1 VKPTDQ
7 RDLVVNRKARHEYH
21 LEDHFEA
28 GVALLGSEVKSIRA
42 GRANLQQAYVRV
54 GDDGAW
60 LVDAHVSPYEQ
71 ANRNNHDP
79 LRPKKLLLHAT
90 ELLKLKKGLTLKG
103 MTVVPVRLY
112 LKGSYVKLE
121 LALAKGKKLHDK
133 RESTKEREVQ
143 RDLARR

>member
-1 VKPTDQ
+1 MKPTDQ